1 MPEGQW
7 LESPSSGPLFAE
19 FSIRKFIVEE
29 RDHQPV
35 LSEIALPEGWMA
47 GCVLEISQCDNV
59 LHFSIYNTDTIYHNH
74 TAYHNICVLKLKV
87 TKLHSESVPS
97 LAAEVVPHKTIQR
110 QGLIKVK
117 AD

>member
-19 FSIRKFIVEE
+19 FSIREFIVEE

-47 GCVLEISQCDNV
+47 AAYSKSPSATMSYTFLFTAP
-59 LHFSIYNTDTIYHNH
+59 LRFTI
-74 TAYHNICVLKLKV
+74 
-87 TKLHSESVPS
+87 
-97 LAAEVVPHKTIQR
+97 
-110 QGLIKVK
+110 
-117 AD
+117 

>member
-47 GCVLEISQCDNV
+47 GWVFEISRCDNV
-59 LHFSIYNTDTIYHNH
+59 LHFLIYNTDAIYHNH
-74 TAYHNICVLKLKV
+74 TVYHNIGRLK
-87 TKLHSESVPS
+87 
-97 LAAEVVPHKTIQR
+97 ANAIKTVQR
-110 QGLIKVK
+110 IRPIPRSGGRRH
-117 AD
+117 

>member
-29 RDHQPV
+29 HDPQPV

-47 GCVLEISQCDNV
+47 GCVCEISQCDYV
-59 LHFSIYNTDTIYHNH
+59 LHFSIYNTDTIYHNR
-74 TAYHNICVLKLKV
+74 TAYHNVCVLKTVLQ
-87 TKLHSESVPS
+87 KLHSESVPS
-97 LAAEVVPHKTIQR
+97 LAADVVAPKTIQR

>member
-1 MPEGQW
+1 MPDGQW

-47 GCVLEISQCDNV
+47 GCVFEISQCDNV
-59 LHFSIYNTDTIYHNH
+59 LHFFIYSTTAIYHNRMV
-74 TAYHNICVLKLKV
+74 YNNFCVLKRKIQ
-87 TKLHSESVPS
+87 KLAQRIHSDHS
-97 LAAEVVPHKTIQR
+97 QR
-110 QGLIKVK
+110 
-117 AD
+117 

>member
-19 FSIRKFIVEE
+19 FSIREFIVKE

-47 GCVLEISQCDNV
+47 GCVFEISQCDNV
-59 LHFSIYNTDTIYHNH
+59 LHFFIYSAAAIYHNRWI
-74 TAYHNICVLKLKV
+74 YHNSCVLKPRIQ
-87 TKLHSESVPS
+87 KLAQRIHSDHS
-97 LAAEVVPHKTIQR
+97 QR
-110 QGLIKVK
+110 
-117 AD
+117 

>member
-47 GCVLEISQCDNV
+47 GCVFEISQCDNV
-59 LHFSIYNTDTIYHNH
+59 LHFSIYNTDTIYHNC

-87 TKLHSESVPS
+87 TKT
-97 LAAEVVPHKTIQR
+97 AQ
-110 QGLIKVK
+110 
-117 AD
+117 